1 MVGLIVLAVAFILVM
16 VLSTGVMVSVV
27 EEWASKLKNKKIFLA
42 TVILALVGAAPE
54 MAIAISSAVSGI
66 PLVGLGNAIGANLAN
81 LGLVVAGLVVFVGVI
96 PVVGEYANKILW
108 LTVFLAVLPFILF
121 MDGDLTRFD
130 GVALLFGY
138 LVYLYF
144 VIKTNKIELKQA
156 KLHKHKT
163 IEKDI
168 VPMRIASV
176 IMFVLGGATLL
187 VCSTFLIRLV
197 SNVAVNLGV
206 SSFWIGLVF
215 ISLATTLPELLIGVW
230 NHKKISS
237 LITVEKLLGSIIT
250 NSTLVIGTLALI
262 SPMTLGNTLSKEI
275 SGIFLIFIFGLFWLF
290 TKSKRKLERWEGV
303 VMLGVYLMFLGLQML
318 FTR

>member
-144 VIKTNKIELKQA
+144 KCL
-156 KLHKHKT
+156 
-163 IEKDI
+163 
-168 VPMRIASV
+168 
-176 IMFVLGGATLL
+176 
-187 VCSTFLIRLV
+187 
-197 SNVAVNLGV
+197 
-206 SSFWIGLVF
+206 
-215 ISLATTLPELLIGVW
+215 
-230 NHKKISS
+230 
-237 LITVEKLLGSIIT
+237 
-250 NSTLVIGTLALI
+250 
-262 SPMTLGNTLSKEI
+262 
-275 SGIFLIFIFGLFWLF
+275 
-290 TKSKRKLERWEGV
+290 
-303 VMLGVYLMFLGLQML
+303 
-318 FTR
+318 